1 MFIFYLVVVRE
12 FACLQSRK
20 RNIHNAIFDTKQNS
34 VEAKGNVAF
43 FSSGLIKYQYV
54 LQEIVP
60 NFHLNRHSYIYFY
73 IFTVHQ

>member
-12 FACLQSRK
+12 FACLQPRK
-20 RNIHNAIFDTKQNS
+20 RNMHNAIFDIKQNS

-54 LQEIVP
+54 
-60 NFHLNRHSYIYFY
+60 
-73 IFTVHQ
+73 

>member
-1 MFIFYLVVVRE
+1 MFIFSLVVVRE
-12 FACLQSRK
+12 FACLQLRK

-54 LQEIVP
+54 WQESVP